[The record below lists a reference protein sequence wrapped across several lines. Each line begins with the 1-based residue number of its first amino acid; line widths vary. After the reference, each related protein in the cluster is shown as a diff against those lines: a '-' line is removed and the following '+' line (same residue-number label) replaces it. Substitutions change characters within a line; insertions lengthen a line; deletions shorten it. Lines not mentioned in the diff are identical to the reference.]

1 MNYTELER
9 QFTDGIGL
17 ERRPVAIAFCE
28 TAPAGIEKFSGSE
41 PAGCGFWRLAA
52 GGRIFYTEAADHH
65 HCAIGS
71 YTHNLPAP
79 DKPLQETLELMAGID
94 YVRPEEVPGIARL
107 PGTPVVILYA
117 PLGRTPIPPDVVLF
131 SGRPG
136 RLMLLEE
143 AALRAG
149 VRIEL
154 PLLARPTCVAV
165 PLAAGGSFV
174 ASSGCIGNRV
184 YTGIGEDELYVAL
197 PGPDLKRVAAEVA
210 TIAKANATLAEYH
223 QARLTTLRA

>member
-1 MNYTELER
+1 MTYKELEGR
-9 QFTDGIGL
+9 FMEGLSL
-17 ERRPVAIAFCE
+17 ERRPVAIAFRD
-28 TAPAGIEKFSGSE
+28 APDGIPKFTGSE
-41 PAGCGFWRLAA
+41 PAGCGFWKLAA
-52 GGRIFYTEAADHH
+52 SGRVFYTEPRDHFN
-65 HCAIGS
+65 CPIGS

-79 DKPLQETLELMAGID
+79 AQPLEQTLGLMAGIG

-107 PGTPVVILYA
+107 ETSPAVIVYA
-117 PLGRTPIPPDVVLF
+117 PLGESPVAPDVVLF

-149 VRIEL
+149 VAVKL
-154 PLLARPTCVAV
+154 PLLARPTCMAV
-165 PLAAGGSFV
+165 PLAAGGAFA

-197 PGPDLKRVAAEVA
+197 PGPDLERVAAELN
-210 TIAKANATLAEYH
+210 TIREANATLTDYH
-223 QARLTTLRA
+223 RNRLVSLRAA